1 MARPDPLFTVLK
13 LAKEAEEQAALAL
26 RGAQLELQ
34 KLKQQLDALNH
45 YRLDY
50 MRQIAA
56 KEGTNIGASAYQ
68 QFHRFIKQI
77 DQAIAQQVLAVQ
89 GGEKQLAHRRAS
101 WLERQQKR
109 KAVELLLQHKAD
121 KREALAQ
128 KQEQKLADEF
138 AMQRFV
144 RRNL

>member
-1 MARPDPLFTVLK
+1 MARPDPLLTVLK
-13 LAKEAEEQAALAL
+13 LAQEAEEQAALAL
-26 RGAQLELQ
+26 RAAQLDLG

-77 DQAIAQQVLAVQ
+77 DQAIAQQVQAVQ
-89 GGEKQLAHRRAS
+89 GADKQLAHRRQT
-101 WLERQQKR
+101 WMERQQKR

-121 KREALAQ
+121 KREAVALR
-128 KQEQKLADEF
+128 QEQKLADEF
-138 AMQRFV
+138 AMQQFI
-144 RRNL
+144 RRRS